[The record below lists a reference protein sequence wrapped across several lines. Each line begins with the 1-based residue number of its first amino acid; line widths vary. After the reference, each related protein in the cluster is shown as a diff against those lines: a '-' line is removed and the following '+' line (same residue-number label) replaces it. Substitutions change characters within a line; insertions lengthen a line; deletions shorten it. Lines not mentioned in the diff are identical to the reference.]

1 MLKQSLSSIKKV
13 LVSLLVV
20 LFVASLTIGVTSA
33 SNSKGHHH
41 MCGSGSSCD
50 SGHYNC
56 SENCTYSEN
65 YTCGENCNC
74 CKNYSWND
82 DIGFDSVYCDGCEKY
97 SCNDDISFDSIYC
110 DCCEHYGCND
120 DTSCE
125 DLTFDY
131 ISQIMC

>member
-1 MLKQSLSSIKKV
+1 MGYRKYSVNFNKKGVILMLKQSFSSIKKV

-41 MCGSGSSCD
+41 MCGSGSSCE
-50 SGHYNC
+50 SVNC
-56 SENCTYSEN
+56 NCCENCTCS
-65 YTCGENCNC
+65 ENCNC
-74 CKNYSWND
+74 CEN
-82 DIGFDSVYCDGCEKY
+82 Y
-97 SCNDDISFDSIYC
+97 SCNDDISFDSVYC
-110 DCCEHYGCND
+110 DCCENYGYND

-125 DLTFDY
+125 DLILDY

>member
-1 MLKQSLSSIKKV
+1 MGYRKYSVNFNKKGVILMLKQSFSSIKKV
-13 LVSLLVV
+13 LVSLIVV

-50 SGHYNC
+50 SVNCNCCENCTC
-56 SENCTYSEN
+56 SENC
-65 YTCGENCNC
+65 TCGENCNC
-74 CKNYSWND
+74 CENYSCND
-82 DIGFDSVYCDGCEKY
+82 DINFDSVYCD
-97 SCNDDISFDSIYC
+97 
-110 DCCEHYGCND
+110 CCENYGCND

-125 DLTFDY
+125 DLILDY